1 VRLWRALS
9 RAIPRRWTCSTI
21 DTPGRS
27 TPCCSES
34 SANDKRAEDVLQ
46 NAFLRYWDRAST
58 YRESEGRVLPWLLGI
73 AHNLAI
79 NELRRQQRRPQP
91 APRRA
96 GAEEDE
102 YRQIPA
108 GEPDP
113 ADQAWERIRR
123 ERVQLAMAEL
133 PEPQRVVID
142 LYAIGHSQSEIA
154 THLNEPLGTV
164 KSRMRRGLHQLRNL
178 LTAEG
183 IGRE

>member
-1 VRLWRALS
+1 MARIVKGDPEAMDVLYDRHSRQVYALLF
-9 RAIPRRWTCSTI
+9 RIVGERQT
-21 DTPGRS
+21 
-27 TPCCSES
+27 
-34 SANDKRAEDVLQ
+34 AEDILQ
-46 NAFLRYWDRAST
+46 DAFHRSWDRAST

-96 GAEEDE
+96 SAEEDE